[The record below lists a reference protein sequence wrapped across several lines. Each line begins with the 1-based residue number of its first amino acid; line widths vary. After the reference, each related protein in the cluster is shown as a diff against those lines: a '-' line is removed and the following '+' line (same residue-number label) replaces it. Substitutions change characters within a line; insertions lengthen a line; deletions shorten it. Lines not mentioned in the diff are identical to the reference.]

1 MARTQNSIRNVLTAM
16 LGQMGGVLVNL
27 LARVF
32 FLHYLNQT
40 YLGLNGLFT
49 NVLTMLSLVELG
61 VGPAMAYSL
70 YKPLADGDVERIKSH
85 MAFYRKA
92 YTTIGLAIA
101 VLGLAFLPFYTA
113 FMDEVP
119 DIPHLNVIYLLFV
132 ANTVV
137 SYFYSYKRSLI
148 VCDQK
153 KYIETGIHYGAYFL
167 LNVVQIIFLAATK
180 SYVLFLV
187 LQVLSTWGENF
198 LLARKAD
205 KLYPYLRDKNVKP
218 MDKTDSQVIF
228 RNVAAMSMHKV
239 GAVVVNS
246 TDNILISKLV
256 GLATA
261 GLYGNYYTI
270 IHPLQTVTNQIF
282 ESIVASVGNLSAT
295 VKDGNADHLVETF
308 HDVLFFAFWV
318 FSFCAI
324 CLMNLLHPFI
334 EFLWLRNRGWL
345 LDQSTLIVLVI
356 NFYLY
361 GMRRPVLTFRDASGA
376 FWNDR
381 FKPLAESVINLVA
394 SILLA
399 RRFGITGIFLG
410 TLVSTVT
417 TSLWVEP
424 LVLYRNVFYAPIKDY
439 FIRFL
444 SHTVVGVAV
453 CAITTW
459 LCDLVGYSL
468 VSLIPRALIC
478 LTVPNFLLFLI
489 FHRTTEYQY
498 FKQLGRSLLGKVRNH
513 GKQES

>member
-1 MARTQNSIRNVLTAM
+1 MARTQNSIRNVLAAM
-16 LGQMGGVLVNL
+16 LGQLGGVLVNL

-70 YKPLADGDVERIKSH
+70 YKPLADGDVEKIKSH
-85 MAFYRKA
+85 MAFYKRA
-92 YTTIGLAIA
+92 YFAIGMVIA
-101 VLGLAFLPFYTA
+101 ALGLAFLPFYTV

-119 DIPHLNVIYLLFV
+119 DIPHLNINYLLFV

-153 KYIETGIHYGAYFL
+153 KYIETGVHYGAYFV
-167 LNVVQIIFLAATK
+167 LNVAQIVFLAITK
-180 SYVLFLV
+180 SYVLFLT
-187 LQVLSTWGENF
+187 LQVLSTWAENF
-198 LLARKAD
+198 ILARKAD
-205 KLYPYLRDKNVKP
+205 RLYPYLKDKNVRP

-246 TDNILISKLV
+246 TDNILISKLI

-261 GLYGNYYTI
+261 GLYNNYYTI

-295 VKDGNADHLVETF
+295 VKGGDVQRLQETF
-308 HDVLFFAFWV
+308 NDVFFFAFWV
-318 FSFCAI
+318 FSFCSI
-324 CLMNLLHPFI
+324 CLFNLLHPFI

-345 LDQSTLIVLVI
+345 LDQGTLTVLVI

-381 FKPLAESVINLVA
+381 FKPLFESVINLVA
-394 SILLA
+394 SIFLA
-399 RRFGITGIFLG
+399 RYFGIMGIFLG

-424 LVLYRNVFYAPIKDY
+424 LVLYHNVFYARLRDY
-439 FIRFL
+439 FSRFL
-444 SHTVVGVAV
+444 AYTAVGVV
-453 CAITTW
+453 ICVITTW
-459 LCDLVGYSL
+459 LCNLVGYSL
-468 VSLIPRALIC
+468 LSLIPRTLIC
-478 LTVPNFLLFLI
+478 VVVPNVLLLAVFRNTKE
-489 FHRTTEYQY
+489 FRY
-498 FKQLGRSLLGKVRNH
+498 FGRLGREILGKVRSH
-513 GKQES
+513 GHGDK

>member
-1 MARTQNSIRNVLTAM
+1 MARTQNTIRNVLAAM
-16 LGQMGGVLVNL
+16 MGQLGGILVNL

-70 YKPLADGDVERIKSH
+70 YKPLADGDTERIKSH
-85 MAFYRKA
+85 MAFYKRA
-92 YTTIGLAIA
+92 YVTIGLVIA
-101 VLGLAFLPFYTA
+101 ALGLCFLPFYTV
-113 FMDEVP
+113 FMDQVP
-119 DIPHLNVIYLLFV
+119 DIPHLNIIYLLFV

-153 KYIETGIHYGAYFL
+153 KYIETAVHYGAYFL
-167 LNVVQIIFLAATK
+167 LNVVQIIFLAVTK

-187 LQVLSTWGENF
+187 LQVISTWAENYI
-198 LLARKAD
+198 LARKAD
-205 KLYPYLRDKNVKP
+205 QLYPYLKDKNVKP
-218 MDKTDSQVIF
+218 MDKADSQVIF
-228 RNVAAMSMHKV
+228 RNVAAMSMHKI

-246 TDNILISKLV
+246 TDNILISKLI

-261 GLYGNYYTI
+261 GLYANYYTI
-270 IHPLQTVTNQIF
+270 IHPLQTITNQIF

-295 VKDGNADHLVETF
+295 VKGGDVGRLKETF
-308 HDVLFFAFWV
+308 NDVFFLAFWI
-318 FSFCAI
+318 FTFCAA
-324 CLMNLLHPFI
+324 CLYNLLPPFI
-334 EFLWLRNRGWL
+334 QFLWLRNKGWL
-345 LDQSTLIVLVI
+345 LDNGTLIVLVI

-381 FKPLAESVINLVA
+381 FKPIFESIINLLASVA
-394 SILLA
+394 LA
-399 RRFGITGIFLG
+399 HRFGLMGIFLG

-424 LVLYRNVFYAPIKDY
+424 LVLYRNVFYLPLRDY
-439 FIRFL
+439 FLRFAGY
-444 SHTVVGVAV
+444 TAAGAV
-453 CAITTW
+453 ICAVTTW
-459 LCDLVGYSL
+459 LCKLVGYSL
-468 VSLIPRALIC
+468 LSLIPRAIIC
-478 LTVPNFLLFLI
+478 VLVPNLLLLLV
-489 FHRTTEYQY
+489 FHRTKEFRY
-498 FKQLGRSLLGKVRNH
+498 FGCLGKELLGKVRSH
-513 GKQES
+513 D

>member
-1 MARTQNSIRNVLTAM
+1 MARTQNSIRNVLSAM
-16 LGQMGGVLVNL
+16 IGQLGGILVNL

-70 YKPLADGDVERIKSH
+70 YKPLADHDVERLKSH
-85 MAFYRKA
+85 MAFYKKA
-92 YTTIGLAIA
+92 YVTIGLVIA
-101 VLGLAFLPFYTA
+101 ALGLLFLPFYTV

-119 DIPHLNVIYLLFV
+119 DIPYLNVIYLLFV

-153 KYIETGIHYGAYFL
+153 KYIETAIHYGAYFI
-167 LNVVQIIFLAATK
+167 LNVVQIIFLALTK
-180 SYVLFLV
+180 NYVVFLI
-187 LQVLSTWGENF
+187 LQVLSTWLENM

-205 KLYPYLRDKNVKP
+205 KLYPFLREKNVQP
-218 MDKTDSQVIF
+218 MNRDDAQVIY

-246 TDNILISKLV
+246 TDNILISKLI
-256 GLATA
+256 GLAAA
-261 GLYGNYYTI
+261 GLYSNYYTI
-270 IHPLQTVTNQIF
+270 IHPLQTITNQIF
-282 ESIVASVGNLSAT
+282 ESIVASVGNLTAT
-295 VKDGNADHLVETF
+295 VKDGNKTHLMETF
-308 HDVLFFAFWV
+308 YDVFFFAFWI
-318 FSFCAI
+318 FTFCSI
-324 CLMNLLHPFI
+324 CLLNLLHPFI
-334 EFLWLRNRGWL
+334 EFLWLRNSGWL
-345 LDQSTLIVLVI
+345 LDKLTLYVLVI

-361 GMRRPVLTFRDASGA
+361 GMRRPVLTFRDATGA

-381 FKPLAESVINLVA
+381 FKPIFESIINLVA

-399 RRFGITGIFLG
+399 KKFGIAGIFLG

-424 LVLYRNVFYAPIKDY
+424 MVLYHNVFYASMRSY
-439 FIRFL
+439 FIRFFAYTL
-444 SHTVVGVAV
+444 VGVGI
-453 CAITTW
+453 CALTTW
-459 LCDLVGYSL
+459 LCSLVGYSL
-468 VSLIPRALIC
+468 ISIIPRGLIC
-478 LTVPNFLLFLI
+478 AAVPNLLLFLI
-489 FHRTTEYQY
+489 FHKTQEFRY
-498 FKQLGRSLLGKVRNH
+498 FEQLGKHLLGKVTHH
-513 GKQES
+513 GD

>member
-1 MARTQNSIRNVLTAM
+1 MARTQNTIRNVLAAM
-16 LGQMGGVLVNL
+16 MGQLGGVLVNL

-70 YKPLADGDVERIKSH
+70 YKPLADGDTERIKSH
-85 MAFYRKA
+85 MAFYKRA
-92 YTTIGLAIA
+92 YVTIGLVIA
-101 VLGLAFLPFYTA
+101 ALGLAFLPFYTV

-119 DIPHLNVIYLLFV
+119 DIPQLNIIYLLFV

-153 KYIETGIHYGAYFL
+153 KYIETAVHYGAYFI
-167 LNVVQIIFLAATK
+167 LNVVQIIFLAITK

-187 LQVLSTWGENF
+187 LQVISTWTENF

-205 KLYPYLRDKNVKP
+205 KLYPYLKDKNVKP
-218 MDKTDSQVIF
+218 MDKADSQVIF
-228 RNVAAMSMHKV
+228 RNVAAMSMHKI

-246 TDNILISKLV
+246 TDNILISKLI

-261 GLYGNYYTI
+261 GLYANYYTI
-270 IHPLQTVTNQIF
+270 IHPLQTITNQIF

-295 VKDGNADHLVETF
+295 VKGGDVGRLKETF
-308 HDVLFFAFWV
+308 NDVFFLAFWI
-318 FSFCAI
+318 FTFCAA
-324 CLMNLLHPFI
+324 CLYNLLPPFI
-334 EFLWLRNRGWL
+334 QFLWLRNKGWL
-345 LDQSTLIVLVI
+345 LDNGTLIVLVI

-381 FKPLAESVINLVA
+381 FKPIFESIINLLA
-394 SILLA
+394 SIVLA
-399 RRFGITGIFLG
+399 HRLGLMGIFLG

-424 LVLYRNVFYAPIKDY
+424 LVLYRNVFFMPLRDY
-439 FIRFL
+439 FLRFAGY
-444 SHTVVGVAV
+444 TAVGAV
-453 CAITTW
+453 ICGVTTW
-459 LCDLVGYSL
+459 LCRLVGYSL
-468 VSLIPRALIC
+468 LSMIPRAVIC
-478 LTVPNFLLFLI
+478 VLVPNLLLLLV
-489 FHRTTEYQY
+489 FHRTKEFRY
-498 FKQLGRSLLGKVRNH
+498 FGRLGKELLGKVRGH
-513 GKQES
+513 G

>member
-1 MARTQNSIRNVLTAM
+1 MARTQNSIRNIFAAM
-16 LGQMGGVLVNL
+16 LGQLGGILVSL

-70 YKPLADGDVERIKSH
+70 YAPLANGDVEKIKSH
-85 MAFYRKA
+85 MAFYKKA
-92 YTTIGLAIA
+92 YITIGLIIA
-101 VLGLAFLPFYTA
+101 ALGLAFLPFYTV

-119 DIPHLNVIYLLFV
+119 DIPHLNTIYLLFV
-132 ANTVV
+132 TNTVV

-153 KYIETGIHYGAYFL
+153 KYIETSIHYGAYFI
-167 LNVVQIIFLAATK
+167 LNVIQIIFLALTQN
-180 SYVLFLV
+180 YVVFLI
-187 LQVLSTWGENF
+187 LQVISTWGENF
-198 LLARKAD
+198 ILARKAD
-205 KLYPYLRDKNVKP
+205 KLYPYLREKDAAP
-218 MDKTDSQVIF
+218 MDKDDREIIF

-246 TDNILISKLV
+246 TDNILVSKLI

-261 GLYGNYYTI
+261 GLYNNYYTI

-282 ESIVASVGNLSAT
+282 ESIVASVGNLSASAQEGDVT
-295 VKDGNADHLVETF
+295 RLKETF
-308 HDVLFFAFWV
+308 NDVFFFAFWIYT
-318 FSFCAI
+318 FCAA
-324 CLMNLLHPFI
+324 CLLNLLPPFI
-334 EFLWLRNRGWL
+334 QFIWLRNRGWL
-345 LDQSTLIVLVI
+345 LDKGTLIVLVI

-381 FKPLAESVINLVA
+381 YKPLFESAINLVA

-399 RRFGITGIFLG
+399 RRFGLMGIFLG
-410 TLVSTVT
+410 TMVSTVT

-424 LVLYRNVFYAPIKDY
+424 YVLYRNVFRWPLYDY

-444 SHTVVGVAV
+444 SHAVVTAGVCFLTVK
-453 CAITTW
+453 
-459 LCDLVGYSL
+459 LCNWVGYSL
-468 VSLIPRALIC
+468 LSIFPRILIC
-478 LTVPNFLLFLI
+478 AVVPNGMLLLL
-489 FHRTTEYQY
+489 FHRTKEFHY
-498 FKQLGRSLLGKVRNH
+498 FGQLGRELLAKVRGH
-513 GKQES
+513 EPD

>member
-1 MARTQNSIRNVLTAM
+1 MARTQNSIRNVLVAM
-16 LGQMGGVLVNL
+16 MGQLGGVLVNL

-70 YKPLADGDVERIKSH
+70 YKPLADGDVEKVKSH
-85 MAFYRKA
+85 MAFYKKA
-92 YTTIGLAIA
+92 YITIGLTIA
-101 VLGLAFLPFYTA
+101 ALGLLFLPFYTV

-153 KYIETGIHYGAYFL
+153 KYIETGIHYGAYFI
-167 LNVVQIIFLAATK
+167 LNVVQIIFLAITK

-187 LQVLSTWGENF
+187 LQVISTWTENF

-205 KLYPYLRDKNVKP
+205 KLYPYLKEKNIRP
-218 MDKTDSQVIF
+218 MDKADSQVIF

-270 IHPLQTVTNQIF
+270 IHPLQTITNQIF

-295 VKDGNADHLVETF
+295 VKGGDVGHLKETF
-308 HDVLFFAFWV
+308 NDVFFFAFWV
-318 FSFCAI
+318 FTFCSA
-324 CLMNLLHPFI
+324 CLLNLLHPFI

-345 LDQSTLIVLVI
+345 LDNGTLIVLVI

-381 FKPLAESVINLVA
+381 FKPLFEAVINLLA
-394 SILLA
+394 SVVLA
-399 RRFGITGIFLG
+399 HRYGVMGIFLG

-424 LVLYRNVFYAPIKDY
+424 LVLYRHVFYLPLRDY
-439 FIRFL
+439 FLRFFGY
-444 SHTVVGVAV
+444 TAVGA
-453 CAITTW
+453 AICGVTTW
-459 LCDLVGYSL
+459 LCGLVGYSL
-468 VSLIPRALIC
+468 LSLIPRALIC
-478 LTVPNFLLFLI
+478 VVVPNLLLLAA
-489 FHRTTEYQY
+489 FHKTREFRY
-498 FKQLGRSLLGKVRNH
+498 FGRLGKELLGKVRSH
-513 GKQES
+513 G

>member
-1 MARTQNSIRNVLTAM
+1 MARTQNTIRNVLAAM
-16 LGQMGGVLVNL
+16 MGQLGGVLVNL

-70 YKPLADGDVERIKSH
+70 YKPLADGDTERIKSH
-85 MAFYRKA
+85 MAFYKRA
-92 YTTIGLAIA
+92 YVTIGLVIA
-101 VLGLAFLPFYTA
+101 ALGLAFLPFYTV

-119 DIPHLNVIYLLFV
+119 DIPQLNIIYLLFV

-153 KYIETGIHYGAYFL
+153 KYIETAVHYGAYFI
-167 LNVVQIIFLAATK
+167 LNVVQIIFLAITK

-187 LQVLSTWGENF
+187 LQVISTWTENF

-205 KLYPYLRDKNVKP
+205 KLYPYLKDKNVKP
-218 MDKTDSQVIF
+218 MDKADSQVIF
-228 RNVAAMSMHKV
+228 RNVAAMSMHKI

-246 TDNILISKLV
+246 TDNILISKLI

-261 GLYGNYYTI
+261 GLYANYYTI
-270 IHPLQTVTNQIF
+270 IHPLQTITNQIF

-295 VKDGNADHLVETF
+295 VKGGDVGHLKETF
-308 HDVLFFAFWV
+308 NDVFFLAFWI
-318 FSFCAI
+318 FTFCAA
-324 CLMNLLHPFI
+324 CLYNLLPPFI
-334 EFLWLRNRGWL
+334 QFLWLRNKGWL
-345 LDQSTLIVLVI
+345 LDNGTLIVLVI

-381 FKPLAESVINLVA
+381 FKPIFESIINLLA
-394 SILLA
+394 SIVLA
-399 RRFGITGIFLG
+399 HRLGLMGIFLG

-424 LVLYRNVFYAPIKDY
+424 LVLYRNVFFMPLRDY
-439 FIRFL
+439 FLRFAGY
-444 SHTVVGVAV
+444 TAVGAV
-453 CAITTW
+453 ICGVTTW
-459 LCDLVGYSL
+459 LCRLVGYSL
-468 VSLIPRALIC
+468 LSLIPRAVIC
-478 LTVPNFLLFLI
+478 VLVPNLLLLLV
-489 FHRTTEYQY
+489 FHRTKEFQY
-498 FKQLGRSLLGKVRNH
+498 FGRLGKELLGKVRGH
-513 GKQES
+513 G

>member
-1 MARTQNSIRNVLTAM
+1 MARTQNSIRNVLAAM
-16 LGQMGGVLVNL
+16 MGQLGGVLVNL

-70 YKPLADGDVERIKSH
+70 YKPLADGDVEKIKSH
-85 MAFYRKA
+85 MAFYKKA
-92 YTTIGLAIA
+92 YITIGLTIA
-101 VLGLAFLPFYTA
+101 ALGLIFLPFYTV

-119 DIPHLNVIYLLFV
+119 DIPHLNTIYLLFV

-153 KYIETGIHYGAYFL
+153 KYIETSVHYGAYFI
-167 LNVVQIIFLAATK
+167 LNVVQIIFLAITK

-187 LQVLSTWGENF
+187 LQVISTWGENF
-198 LLARKAD
+198 ILARKAD
-205 KLYPYLRDKNVKP
+205 KLYPYLREKDAKP
-218 MDKTDSQVIF
+218 MEKEDAQIIF

-246 TDNILISKLV
+246 TDNILISKLI

-261 GLYGNYYTI
+261 GLYNNYYTI

-282 ESIVASVGNLSAT
+282 ESIVASVGNLSAS
-295 VKDGNADHLVETF
+295 VKDGDVAHLKETF
-308 HDVLFFAFWV
+308 NDVLFFAFWV
-318 FSFCAI
+318 FTFCSV
-324 CLMNLLHPFI
+324 CLLNLLPPFI

-345 LDQSTLIVLVI
+345 LDSGTLIVLVI

-381 FKPLAESVINLVA
+381 FKPLFEAAINLAA

-399 RRFGITGIFLG
+399 KHYGIMGIFLG

-424 LVLYRNVFYAPIKDY
+424 LVLYRNVFFLPLRDY

-444 SHTVVGVAV
+444 GYTAVSAVICFLTV
-453 CAITTW
+453 W
-459 LCDLVGYSL
+459 LCYLVGYSL
-468 VSLIPRALIC
+468 LSLIPRALIC
-478 LTVPNFLLFLI
+478 VVVPNALLFVI
-489 FHRTTEYQY
+489 FRRTKEFRY
-498 FKQLGRSLLGKVRNH
+498 FGRLGRELLDKVSRH
-513 GKQES
+513 GAD